1 MSAKPI
7 LPVIALDLFDEAML
21 FEIWAHMLS
30 TLKSCFDVIV
40 VKEKGE
46 AQALLNN
53 PSVKIAVANDTDT
66 VAVLQSTRFLERG
79 GTVIFAAMFP
89 NFTRM
94 DDFCKCFQDL
104 GLPWK
109 NGSYN
114 YR

>member
-21 FEIWAHMLS
+21 FEIWARMLS

-66 VAVLQSTRFLERG
+66 VAVHMCSNQIPRTWGHRDICSNVSELHAHGRLLQ
-79 GTVIFAAMFP
+79 V
-89 NFTRM
+89 
-94 DDFCKCFQDL
+94 
-104 GLPWK
+104 LP
-109 NGSYN
+109 GSGVAVEEW
-114 YR
+114 